1 MSSSDLYEFDR
12 QFFSEGVRL
21 LCGLDE
27 AGRGPLAGPVVAAA
41 AVFAKGVSI
50 PGVADSKTLSAERRE
65 ELYDVILTKAVEVR
79 VGIVGPGTIDRINIL
94 AATHKAAKAAL
105 SRLVAKPDLII
116 TDYLNLKR
124 VQAPLKFF
132 VRGDAISH
140 AIAAASMIA
149 KVTRDRLMMEY
160 HERFPQYNFAR
171 NKGYGTREHM
181 EALAKSGP
189 CEIHRLTFKGVTG
202 RDIF

>member
-1 MSSSDLYEFDR
+1 MSSSALYEFDR
-12 QFFSEGVRL
+12 QFFREGVRL
-21 LCGLDE
+21 LCGIDE

-41 AVFAKGVSI
+41 AVFARGVSI

-65 ELYDVILTKAVEVR
+65 ALYDVILTKAVEVR
-79 VGIVGPGTIDRINIL
+79 VGIVGPGTIDHINIL

-140 AIAAASMIA
+140 AIAAASIIA
-149 KVTRDRLMMEY
+149 KVTRDRLMREY
-160 HERFPQYNFAR
+160 HKRFPQYNFAR

>member
-1 MSSSDLYEFDR
+1 VSSSDLYEFDK
-12 QFFSEGVRL
+12 QFFRKGVRL
-21 LCGLDE
+21 LCGIDE

-50 PGVADSKTLSAERRE
+50 PGVADSKTLSEERRE
-65 ELYDVILTKAVEVR
+65 ALYDVIMEKAVDVR

-94 AATHKAAKAAL
+94 AATHKAAQAAL
-105 SRLVAKPDLII
+105 NKLVARPDLII

-124 VQAPLKFF
+124 VQAPLRFF

-140 AIAAASMIA
+140 AIAAASIIA
-149 KVTRDRLMMEY
+149 KVTRDRLMREY
-160 HERFPQYNFAR
+160 HERFPEYNFAR
-171 NKGYGTREHM
+171 NKGYGTREHL

-189 CEIHRLTFKGVTG
+189 CEIHRLTFKGVTK

>member
-1 MSSSDLYEFDR
+1 MSSSALYEFDR
-12 QFFSEGVRL
+12 QFFREGVRL
-21 LCGLDE
+21 LCGIDE

-41 AVFAKGVSI
+41 TVFAKGVSI
-50 PGVADSKTLSAERRE
+50 PGVADSKTLSEERRGA
-65 ELYDVILTKAVEVR
+65 LYDVILTKAVEVR

-140 AIAAASMIA
+140 AIAAASIIA

>member
-1 MSSSDLYEFDR
+1 MSSSALYEFDR
-12 QFFSEGVRL
+12 QFFREGVRL
-21 LCGLDE
+21 LCGIDE

-65 ELYDVILTKAVEVR
+65 ALYDVILTKAVEVR

-140 AIAAASMIA
+140 AIAAASIIA
-149 KVTRDRLMMEY
+149 KVTRDRLMREY

>member
-1 MSSSDLYEFDR
+1 MSLSALYEFDR
-12 QFFSEGVRL
+12 QFFREGVRL
-21 LCGLDE
+21 LCGIDE

-50 PGVADSKTLSAERRE
+50 PGVADSKTLSEERRE
-65 ELYDVILTKAVEVR
+65 ALYDVILTKAVEVR

-124 VQAPLKFF
+124 VQAPLKYF

-140 AIAAASMIA
+140 AIAAASIIA

-160 HERFPQYNFAR
+160 HKRFPQYNFAR
-171 NKGYGTREHM
+171 NKGYGTKEHM

-202 RDIF
+202 QDIF

>member
-1 MSSSDLYEFDR
+1 VSSSALYEFDR
-12 QFFSEGVRL
+12 QFFREGVRL
-21 LCGLDE
+21 LCGIDE

-41 AVFAKGVSI
+41 AVFARGVSI
-50 PGVADSKTLSAERRE
+50 PGVADSKTLSEERRE
-65 ELYDVILTKAVEVR
+65 ALYDVILTKAVEVR

-140 AIAAASMIA
+140 AIAAASIIA

-160 HERFPQYNFAR
+160 HKRFPQYNFAR

>member
-1 MSSSDLYEFDR
+1 MSSSALYEFDR
-12 QFFSEGVRL
+12 QFFREGVRL
-21 LCGLDE
+21 LCGIDE

-41 AVFAKGVSI
+41 AVFARGVSI
-50 PGVADSKTLSAERRE
+50 PGVADSKTLSEERRE
-65 ELYDVILTKAVEVR
+65 ALYDVILTKAVEVR

-140 AIAAASMIA
+140 AIAAASIIA

-160 HERFPQYNFAR
+160 HKRFPQYNFAR

>member
-1 MSSSDLYEFDR
+1 VSSSALYEFDR
-12 QFFSEGVRL
+12 QFFREGVRL
-21 LCGLDE
+21 LCGIDE

-41 AVFAKGVSI
+41 TVFAKGVSI
-50 PGVADSKTLSAERRE
+50 PGVADSKTLSEERRGA
-65 ELYDVILTKAVEVR
+65 LYDVILTKAVEVR

-140 AIAAASMIA
+140 AIAAASIIA

-171 NKGYGTREHM
+171 NKGYGTKEHM

-202 RDIF
+202 QDIF

>member
-1 MSSSDLYEFDR
+1 MSLGALYEFDR
-12 QFFSEGVRL
+12 QFFREGVRL
-21 LCGLDE
+21 LCGIDE

-50 PGVADSKTLSAERRE
+50 PGVADSKTLSEERRE
-65 ELYDVILTKAVEVR
+65 ALYDVILTKAVEVR

-140 AIAAASMIA
+140 AIAAASIIA

-160 HERFPQYNFAR
+160 HERFPRYNFAR

-202 RDIF
+202 QDIF

>member
-1 MSSSDLYEFDR
+1 MSSSALYEFDR
-12 QFFSEGVRL
+12 QFFREGVRL
-21 LCGLDE
+21 LCGIDE

-50 PGVADSKTLSAERRE
+50 PGVADSKTLSEERRE
-65 ELYDVILTKAVEVR
+65 ALYDVILTKAVEVR

-140 AIAAASMIA
+140 AIAAASIIA
-149 KVTRDRLMMEY
+149 KVTRDRLMREY

>member
-1 MSSSDLYEFDR
+1 MSSSALYEFDR
-12 QFFSEGVRL
+12 QFFREGVRL
-21 LCGLDE
+21 LCGIDE

-65 ELYDVILTKAVEVR
+65 ALYDVILTKAVEVR

-140 AIAAASMIA
+140 AIAAASIIA

-160 HERFPQYNFAR
+160 HKRFPQYNFAR

>member
-1 MSSSDLYEFDR
+1 VSFNALYEFDR
-12 QFFSEGVRL
+12 QFFRKGVRL

-41 AVFAKGVSI
+41 AVFARGVSI
-50 PGVADSKTLSAERRE
+50 PGVADSKTLSEERRE
-65 ELYDVILTKAVEVR
+65 ALYDVILTRAVEVR

-94 AATHKAAKAAL
+94 AATHKAAQAAL
-105 SRLVAKPDLII
+105 SKLVAKPDLII

-140 AIAAASMIA
+140 AIAAASIIA
-149 KVTRDRLMMEY
+149 KVTRDRLMREY
-160 HERFPQYNFAR
+160 HKRFPQYNFAR
-171 NKGYGTREHM
+171 NKGYGTREHL

-189 CEIHRLTFKGVTG
+189 CEIHRFTFKGVTG